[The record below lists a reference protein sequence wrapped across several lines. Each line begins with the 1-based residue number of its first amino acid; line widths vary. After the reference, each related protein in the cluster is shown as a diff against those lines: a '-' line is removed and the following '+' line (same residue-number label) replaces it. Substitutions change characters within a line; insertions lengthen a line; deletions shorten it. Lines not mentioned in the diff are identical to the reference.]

1 MSKQVKIKKKKNLI
15 PTFVLEN
22 MKPHRVESAR
32 NFAMFFDGSKYFLEK
47 LRQFFFSLQCKWAS
61 LEQNGTWVVTSIKK
75 GTH

>member
-1 MSKQVKIKKKKNLI
+1 MSKQVKIKNNYFNSYFRPWKHE
-15 PTFVLEN
+15 T
-22 MKPHRVESAR
+22 HRLESAI
-32 NFAMFFDGSKYFLEK
+32 NFPMFFDGSKYFLEK